1 MGKKGFRIQKKQTK
15 TMNTIDN
22 EDWECSTCKQTH
34 PASTDYECST
44 CGMLASEH
52 ISITQMCKTMRR
64 WQDQAY
70 SLELQN
76 KRLLE
81 ALDKSTG
88 AIDSALDYI
97 EHMQKLI
104 KP

>member
-1 MGKKGFRIQKKQTK
+1 
-15 TMNTIDN
+15 
-22 EDWECSTCKQTH
+22 
-34 PASTDYECST
+34 
-44 CGMLASEH
+44 MLASEH

-70 SLELQN
+70 TLEVQN

-97 EHMQKLI
+97 EQMQKLI